1 MVPKPAAL
9 HSNNKKKDVIEKP
22 IEKTKKMKKKNYQSF
37 SIYLFKLLRSVTKDQ
52 FGISRHSMLIMN
64 NFVNDV
70 LEQIA
75 SEAGRLASHS
85 KKRTLGSREI
95 QTAVKLLVPGELAK
109 HANIEAMKAIT
120 MYYNSQEVEGRTL

>member
-1 MVPKPAAL
+1 MVAKSTL
-9 HSNNKKKDVIEKP
+9 HSNKKKKDVIEKP
-22 IEKTKKMKKKNYQSF
+22 IAKTKKMKKKNYHSF
-37 SIYLFKLLRSVTKDQ
+37 SIYLFKLLRSVMNDQ
-52 FGISRHSMLIMN
+52 FGISRNSMLIMN

-75 SEAGRLASHS
+75 SEAGKLASHG
-85 KKRTLGSREI
+85 KKRTLGIREI

-120 MYYNSQEVEGRTL
+120 MYYTNSHEGEGKTL